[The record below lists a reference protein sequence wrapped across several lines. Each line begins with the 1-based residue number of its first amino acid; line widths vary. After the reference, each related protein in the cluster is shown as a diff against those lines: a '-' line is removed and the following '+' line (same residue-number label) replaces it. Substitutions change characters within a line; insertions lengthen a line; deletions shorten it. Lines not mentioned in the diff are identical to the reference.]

1 MFKKIRSF
9 VGKLLPESTQMV
21 IIIFLSDTFWTLRK
35 YFLGADIDY
44 PKDFLNN
51 WKIIKSKSSQD
62 RERNFTMY
70 QIMKIHNE
78 FFKDKQTNVIEFGV
92 DRGATITT
100 ISKFVKPNTK
110 IFALDSFGVYSDN
123 IKKNVTDF
131 DPHYKGSYVPFTKQT
146 RFKDFDYKILEQEL
160 NKDLLNKD
168 CNLKLICCHFPDSLS
183 ENEKSELSM
192 IKYSFAH
199 IDFDLYTP
207 QLEAINFILPRLE
220 KNAILLIDDY
230 NLINQEGCKQAVIE
244 SNINFN
250 RCIETS
256 SGQLICFT

>member
-1 MFKKIRSF
+1 MFQF
-9 VGKLLPESTQMV
+9 E
-21 IIIFLSDTFWTLRK
+21 IFLKTKNTP
-35 YFLGADIDY
+35 GDI
-44 PKDFLNN
+44 
-51 WKIIKSKSSQD
+51 
-62 RERNFTMY
+62 
-70 QIMKIHNE
+70 
-78 FFKDKQTNVIEFGV
+78 IEFGV

-110 IFALDSFGVYSDN
+110 IFALDSFGVYADN

-131 DPHYKGSYVPFTKQT
+131 DPHYKGSYIPFTKQT

-160 NKDLLNKD
+160 NNHLLNKD

-192 IKYSFAH
+192 LKYSFAH

-230 NLINQEGCKQAVIE
+230 NLINQEGCKQAVSE
-244 SNINFN
+244 SGINLN
-250 RCIETS
+250 RCIQTS
-256 SGQLICFT
+256 GGQLVCFT